1 MPSSQEKPSDFEQIV
16 CPVCKRV
23 LHPDDVPDMARV
35 IEENLYYTGGVLIVD
50 SEVRIQC
57 EFMHRLDEEGNF
69 LDDPHGLIA
78 IIVTLFDGIGKC
90 TSFEIVE
97 VIDQEKGGD

>member
-1 MPSSQEKPSDFEQIV
+1 
-16 CPVCKRV
+16 
-23 LHPDDVPDMARV
+23 
-35 IEENLYYTGGVLIVD
+35 
-50 SEVRIQC
+50 
-57 EFMHRLDEEGNF
+57 